1 MARRSMLFAPGDR
14 PEFMRKAPDTGADTV
29 IFDLEDAV
37 APAKKAEARETVNDL
52 LTEPGFDP
60 SCEVCVR
67 VNPSMLDEGL
77 PVLLDGDPRLD
88 ALLLPKVESAADVER
103 VGAALDEY
111 GADPALVALAE
122 TAAGVLHAEQVAA
135 ADGLEAIIFGSED
148 LSADIGASPSEG
160 DEVLYARQHVVLAA
174 SAAGVDAIDT
184 VFTDIEDTEGLAAE
198 TRRAID
204 LGYDGKVAIHPS
216 QVPVIN
222 EAFTPDESEVEW
234 AERVLE
240 AAEAAEAEERGVFR
254 VDGEM
259 IDSPLVTRAERVL
272 ERARAAGER

>member
-1 MARRSMLFAPGDR
+1 MARRSLLFSPGDR
-14 PEFMRKAPDTGADTV
+14 PEMMRKGPASGADVV
-29 IFDLEDAV
+29 ILDLEDAV
-37 APAKKAEARETVNDL
+37 APDRKAEAREAVAEVLSDP
-52 LTEPGFDP
+52 EFDP
-60 SCEVCVR
+60 GCEVCVR

-184 VFTDIEDTEGLAAE
+184 VFTDIEDTDRLAEE
-198 TRRAID
+198 TAFAAQ
-204 LGYDGKVAIHPS
+204 LGYDGKMAVHPG
-216 QVPVIN
+216 QVPVVN
-222 EAFTPDESEVEW
+222 EAFTPDPEAVEW
-234 AERVLE
+234 AEKVLAARE
-240 AAEAAEAEERGVFR
+240 AADGRGVFR
-254 VDGEM
+254 VDDEM
-259 IDSPLVTRAERVL
+259 IDAPLLARAERVM
-272 ERARAAGER
+272 ERHRAARE